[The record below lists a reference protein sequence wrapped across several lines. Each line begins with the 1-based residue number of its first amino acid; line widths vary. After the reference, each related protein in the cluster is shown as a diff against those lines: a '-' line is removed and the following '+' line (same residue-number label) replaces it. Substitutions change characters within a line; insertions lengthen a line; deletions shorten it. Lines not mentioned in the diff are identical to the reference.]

1 MNSILTTFSIK
12 DLENLSG
19 IKAHT
24 IRIWEKRYE
33 ILEPERTDTNIRL
46 YNLKNLTKLL
56 NVTFLYNA
64 GFKIS
69 KIAKMSAEELNQTVR
84 EQATKKRD
92 KDHFIDELKIS
103 MLSFNQYS
111 FEQTYNRMV
120 AEMSFRDVFLEVFI
134 PLLEYI
140 GIHWQSDSITPSHEH
155 FMSSL
160 IMQKLLINIER
171 VQQSQAVKD
180 KVYVLFLPDGEIH
193 ELGLLYL
200 NYELAL
206 EGYQT
211 VYLGSSVPIDS
222 LIAVT
227 ETFDNLDFISYFTV
241 YPTKDEVDDYLKN
254 FDEQI
259 LSKQKSNFFVV
270 GRTAQ
275 ESTFK
280 GKNVKVFNRIDELI
294 NKI

>member
-1 MNSILTTFSIK
+1 MNNILTTFSIK

-69 KIAKMSAEELNQTVR
+69 KIAKMSVEELNQTVR

-103 MLSFNQYS
+103 MLSFDQYS
-111 FEQTYNRMV
+111 FEQAYNRMV

-180 KVYVLFLPDGEIH
+180 KVFVLFLPDGEIH

-211 VYLGSSVPIDS
+211 VYLGASVPIDS

-241 YPTKDEVDDYLKN
+241 NPTKDEVDDYLKK

-259 LSKQKSNFFVV
+259 LSKQKSNLFVV

-280 GKNVKVFNRIDELI
+280 GKNIKVFNRIDELI